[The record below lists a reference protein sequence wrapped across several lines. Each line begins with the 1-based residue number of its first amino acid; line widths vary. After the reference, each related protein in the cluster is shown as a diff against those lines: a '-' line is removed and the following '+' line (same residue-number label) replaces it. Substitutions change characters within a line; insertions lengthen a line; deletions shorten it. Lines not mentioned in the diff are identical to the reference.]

1 MVGMKQFLLM
11 IAVVAL
17 VGCGTT
23 TEETPTRPI
32 VAPTP
37 TFTSDPSNLQNVIIK
52 ERIREARW
60 RDLNVY
66 VGPRIL
72 AARYYKTG
80 FERVRQL
87 DLSNTQITDAGLK
100 EVAKMKQLIVL
111 ILDDTKVTKAGV
123 AQLQKAL
130 PKCKIIHNAKK

>member
-1 MVGMKQFLLM
+1 LVGMKQFLLM

-23 TEETPTRPI
+23 TEEPPARPI

-37 TFTSDPSNLQNVIIK
+37 TFTSGPSNLQNVIIK

-72 AARYYKTG
+72 AARY
-80 FERVRQL
+80 
-87 DLSNTQITDAGLK
+87 
-100 EVAKMKQLIVL
+100 
-111 ILDDTKVTKAGV
+111 
-123 AQLQKAL
+123 
-130 PKCKIIHNAKK
+130 

>member
-1 MVGMKQFLLM
+1 MN
-11 IAVVAL
+11 
-17 VGCGTT
+17 
-23 TEETPTRPI
+23 
-32 VAPTP
+32 
-37 TFTSDPSNLQNVIIK
+37 D
-52 ERIREARW
+52 
-60 RDLNVY
+60 Y

-72 AARYYKTG
+72 VVPSYKID
-80 FERVRQL
+80 FERVRKL

-130 PKCKIIHNAKK
+130 PKCSITHNAKK

>member
-1 MVGMKQFLLM
+1 MGMKQFLLM

-17 VGCGTT
+17 VGCGAT
-23 TEETPTRPI
+23 TEETPARPI

-80 FERVRQL
+80 FEGVRQL

>member
-1 MVGMKQFLLM
+1 MAGMKQILLM
-11 IAVVAL
+11 IAVVTL

-60 RDLNVY
+60 RDLNDC

-72 AARYYKTG
+72 AAPSYKTG

-111 ILDDTKVTKAGV
+111 ILDDTTVTKAGV

>member
-1 MVGMKQFLLM
+1 MKTTLLILM
-11 IAVVAL
+11 AVAL

-23 TEETPTRPI
+23 TEETPARPI

-37 TFTSDPSNLQNVIIK
+37 TFTSDPSNLQNVIIA

-60 RDLNVY
+60 RDLNDY

-72 AARYYKTG
+72 AVPSYKID

>member
-1 MVGMKQFLLM
+1 LVGMKQILL
-11 IAVVAL
+11 ILAVVVM

-80 FERVRQL
+80 FEGVRQL

>member
-1 MVGMKQFLLM
+1 MKQVLLM

-60 RDLNVY
+60 RDLNDY

-72 AARYYKTG
+72 AAPSYKTG